1 MTQSLHKPTNTPVSS
16 HEEADRILRTYNSSS
31 RDKFKH
37 ITDVK
42 FTEWVSDNLEHIET
56 LLLFIQRETARP
68 ATTAEVDVNLN
79 AHMLA
84 QSQILNRTYEIAEQ
98 GNFHKQN
105 R

>member
-1 MTQSLHKPTNTPVSS
+1 MTESLHKPTNTPISS
-16 HEEADRILRTYNSSS
+16 QEEAERILRTYNSSS

-42 FTEWVSDNLEHIET
+42 FTEWVFDNLEHIET

-68 ATTAEVDVNLN
+68 ASTAEIDANLN

-84 QSQILNRTYEIAEQ
+84 QSQILNRTYEIAEE
-98 GNFHKQN
+98 GKFHKHN
-105 R
+105 T